1 MKYKTE
7 LHAHTSE
14 VSRCAHIC
22 GEELVDI
29 YEKAGYSTVV
39 ITDHMSKRTFPVVKK
54 RKWNE
59 YVDDYLI
66 GYNAAMKA
74 AQGRLNIILGME
86 ISFYENDND
95 YLVYGVD
102 EKFLRR
108 HPNMMEMGIR
118 KFSEVAKRSGLIVV
132 QAHPFRDHMTVIKPG
147 IVEGI
152 EIFNAHPG
160 HDSRNDIA
168 RMWAEKYGYKIRT
181 SGSDFHE
188 VQHGARG
195 GIITDFEVKT
205 TDDLLKVLR
214 SDFERIITDDIES

>member
-1 MKYKTE
+1 MTYKTE

-14 VSRCAHIC
+14 VSRCAQIC
-22 GEELVDI
+22 GEELVNL

-54 RKWNE
+54 WKWNE
-59 YVDDYLI
+59 YVNDYLI
-66 GYNAAMKA
+66 GYNAAKKA

-108 HPNMMEMGIR
+108 HPNMLEMGIR
-118 KFSEVAKRSGLIVV
+118 KFSDIAKRSGLIVV

-152 EIFNAHPG
+152 EVFNAHPG

-168 RMWAEKYGYKIRT
+168 RMWAEKYGYKIKT

-188 VQHGARG
+188 IPHGARG
-195 GIITDFEVKT
+195 GIITDFEIKDNEALFRALRGERKLIT
-205 TDDLLKVLR
+205 TDDIAK
-214 SDFERIITDDIES
+214 

>member
-1 MKYKTE
+1 MTYKTE

-14 VSRCAHIC
+14 VSRCAQIC
-22 GEELVDI
+22 GEELVNL

-54 RKWNE
+54 WKWNE
-59 YVDDYLI
+59 YVNDYLI
-66 GYNAAMKA
+66 GYNAAKKA

-108 HPNMMEMGIR
+108 HPNMLEMGIR
-118 KFSEVAKRSGLIVV
+118 KFSDIAKRSGLIVV

-152 EIFNAHPG
+152 EVFNAHPG

-168 RMWAEKYGYKIRT
+168 RMWAEKYGYKIKT

-188 VQHGARG
+188 IHHGARG
-195 GIITDFEVKT
+195 GIITDFEIKDNETLFRALRGERKLIT
-205 TDDLLKVLR
+205 TDDIAK
-214 SDFERIITDDIES
+214 

>member
-1 MKYKTE
+1 MTYKTE

-22 GEELVDI
+22 GEELVNL

-54 RKWNE
+54 RKWDE
-59 YVDDYLI
+59 YVYDYLI
-66 GYNAAMKA
+66 GYNAAKKA
-74 AQGRLNIILGME
+74 AEGRLNIILGME

-102 EKFLRR
+102 EKFLRH
-108 HPNMMEMGIR
+108 HPNMLEMGIN
-118 KFSEVAKRSGLIVV
+118 KFSDIARRSGLIVV

-168 RMWAEKYGYKIRT
+168 RMWAEKYGYKIKT

-188 VQHGARG
+188 ISHGARG
-195 GIITDFEVKT
+195 GIVTDFEIKDNTDLLKALRGEFELIT
-205 TDDLLKVLR
+205 TDDIAK
-214 SDFERIITDDIES
+214 

>member
-214 SDFERIITDDIES
+214 SDFERIITDDIKS

>member
-74 AQGRLNIILGME
+74 AHGRLNIILGME

-214 SDFERIITDDIES
+214 SDFERIITDDIKS

>member
-1 MKYKTE
+1 MTYKTE

-14 VSRCAHIC
+14 VSRCAQIC
-22 GEELVDI
+22 GEELVNL

-54 RKWNE
+54 WKWNE
-59 YVDDYLI
+59 YVNDYLI
-66 GYNAAMKA
+66 GYNAAKKA

-108 HPNMMEMGIR
+108 HPNMLEMGIR
-118 KFSEVAKRSGLIVV
+118 KFSDIAKRSGLIVV

-152 EIFNAHPG
+152 EVFNAHPG

-168 RMWAEKYGYKIRT
+168 RMWAEKYGYKIKT

-188 VQHGARG
+188 IHHGARG
-195 GIITDFEVKT
+195 GIITDFEIKDNEALFRALRGERKLIT
-205 TDDLLKVLR
+205 TDDIAK
-214 SDFERIITDDIES
+214 

>member
-22 GEELVDI
+22 GEELVEI

-66 GYNAAMKA
+66 GYDAAKKA

-118 KFSEVAKRSGLIVV
+118 KFSAVAKRSGLIVV

-195 GIITDFEVKT
+195 GIITDFEIKT
-205 TDDLLKVLR
+205 NEDLLKTLR
-214 SDFERIITDDIES
+214 GDFERIITDDIES

>member
-1 MKYKTE
+1 MTYKTE

-14 VSRCAHIC
+14 VSRCAQIC
-22 GEELVDI
+22 GEELVNL

-54 RKWNE
+54 WKWNE
-59 YVDDYLI
+59 YVNDYLI
-66 GYNAAMKA
+66 GYNAAKKA

-108 HPNMMEMGIR
+108 HPNMLEMGIR
-118 KFSEVAKRSGLIVV
+118 KFSDIAKRSGLLVV

-152 EIFNAHPG
+152 EVFNAHPG

-168 RMWAEKYGYKIRT
+168 RMWAEKYGYKIKT

-188 VQHGARG
+188 IHHGARG
-195 GIITDFEVKT
+195 GIITDFEIKDNEALFRALRGERKLIT
-205 TDDLLKVLR
+205 TDDIAK
-214 SDFERIITDDIES
+214 

>member
-22 GEELVDI
+22 GEELVEI

-66 GYNAAMKA
+66 GYNAAKKA

-118 KFSEVAKRSGLIVV
+118 KFSAVAKRSGLIVV

-195 GIITDFEVKT
+195 GIITDFEIKT
-205 TDDLLKVLR
+205 NKDLLKTLR
-214 SDFERIITDDIES
+214 GDFERIITDDIES

>member
-1 MKYKTE
+1 MTYKTE

-14 VSRCAHIC
+14 VSRCAQIC
-22 GEELVDI
+22 GEELVNL

-54 RKWNE
+54 WKWNE
-59 YVDDYLI
+59 YVNNYLI
-66 GYNAAMKA
+66 GYNAAKKA

-108 HPNMMEMGIR
+108 HPNMLEMGIR
-118 KFSEVAKRSGLIVV
+118 KFSDIAKRSGLIVV

-152 EIFNAHPG
+152 EVFNAHPG

-168 RMWAEKYGYKIRT
+168 RMWAEKYGYKIKT

-188 VQHGARG
+188 IHHGARG
-195 GIITDFEVKT
+195 GIITDFEIKDNEALFRALRGERKLIT
-205 TDDLLKVLR
+205 TDDIAK
-214 SDFERIITDDIES
+214 

>member
-1 MKYKTE
+1 MTYKTE

-14 VSRCAHIC
+14 VSRCAQIC
-22 GEELVDI
+22 GEELVNL

-54 RKWNE
+54 WKWNE
-59 YVDDYLI
+59 YVNDYLI
-66 GYNAAMKA
+66 GYNAAKKA

-108 HPNMMEMGIR
+108 HPNMLEMGIR
-118 KFSEVAKRSGLIVV
+118 KFSDIAKRSGLLVV

-152 EIFNAHPG
+152 EVFNAHPG

-168 RMWAEKYGYKIRT
+168 RMWAEKYGYKIKT

-188 VQHGARG
+188 IHHGARG
-195 GIITDFEVKT
+195 GIITDFEIKDNEALFRALRGERELIT
-205 TDDLLKVLR
+205 TDDIAK
-214 SDFERIITDDIES
+214 

>member
-14 VSRCAHIC
+14 VSRCAQIC

-66 GYNAAMKA
+66 GYNAAKKA

-118 KFSEVAKRSGLIVV
+118 KFAAVAKRSGLIVV

-195 GIITDFEVKT
+195 GIITDFEIRNGEDLFRALKGTCELIT
-205 TDDLLKVLR
+205 TDDIAK
-214 SDFERIITDDIES
+214 

>member
-1 MKYKTE
+1 
-7 LHAHTSE
+7 
-14 VSRCAHIC
+14 
-22 GEELVDI
+22 
-29 YEKAGYSTVV
+29 
-39 ITDHMSKRTFPVVKK
+39 
-54 RKWNE
+54 
-59 YVDDYLI
+59 
-66 GYNAAMKA
+66 
-74 AQGRLNIILGME
+74 ME

-108 HPNMMEMGIR
+108 HPNMLEMGIN
-118 KFSEVAKRSGLIVV
+118 KFSDIARRSGLIVV

-168 RMWAEKYGYKIRT
+168 RMWAEKYGYKIKT

-188 VQHGARG
+188 ISHGARG
-195 GIITDFEVKT
+195 GIVTDFEIKDNTDLLKALRGEFELIT
-205 TDDLLKVLR
+205 TDDIAK
-214 SDFERIITDDIES
+214 

>member
-66 GYNAAMKA
+66 GYNAALKA

>member
-22 GEELVDI
+22 GEELVEI

-66 GYNAAMKA
+66 GYNAAKKA

-95 YLVYGVD
+95 YLV
-102 EKFLRR
+102 
-108 HPNMMEMGIR
+108 
-118 KFSEVAKRSGLIVV
+118 
-132 QAHPFRDHMTVIKPG
+132 
-147 IVEGI
+147 
-152 EIFNAHPG
+152 
-160 HDSRNDIA
+160 
-168 RMWAEKYGYKIRT
+168 
-181 SGSDFHE
+181 
-188 VQHGARG
+188 
-195 GIITDFEVKT
+195 
-205 TDDLLKVLR
+205 
-214 SDFERIITDDIES
+214 